1 MNSRAK
7 HVSECAKRFSVSSKD
22 LIDLISLFRE
32 SIDSMSESSSVNASS
47 NAEKLRLKP
56 GGIRDPSTD
65 RFIKAFTPP
74 PKKKSAFGTKK
85 SKNTKGKSKDL
96 AIGNNGM
103 TTKLKNTGQELQTC
117 ISESVGKIQSI
128 GSKSPAAS
136 RANGLPKSEP
146 SFSRSSS
153 SMSFEIP
160 EDEDFQS
167 TKVRVSLQQTR
178 IAIGKK
184 RKLQQDVL
192 DELGDDL
199 NEAKALSLSLKR
211 DSRSA
216 VAEIEED
223 DNRNRV
229 TTTSIVLSSASSRSS
244 AEPDTYTRVAEKCP
258 NYSKMALDDL
268 KRIASDFGLRT
279 NTPRRLIEHQLKT
292 IWEQTHKISKPK
304 DSTCQDSDKV
314 PSQKVSETLAIQL
327 RDYIRS
333 QPTLY
338 EPILCYR
345 VLDFESTY
353 ARICAAIPSCKKTML
368 RQFFDSEGIV
378 YTSFHS

>member
-1 MNSRAK
+1 
-7 HVSECAKRFSVSSKD
+7 
-22 LIDLISLFRE
+22 
-32 SIDSMSESSSVNASS
+32 
-47 NAEKLRLKP
+47 
-56 GGIRDPSTD
+56 
-65 RFIKAFTPP
+65 
-74 PKKKSAFGTKK
+74 
-85 SKNTKGKSKDL
+85 
-96 AIGNNGM
+96 
-103 TTKLKNTGQELQTC
+103 
-117 ISESVGKIQSI
+117 SVGKIQSI

-211 DSRSA
+211 GPDQLLSKSVQQRRRDAGSKSVDTFGSSDILSSKDAQSLIRHRALELERIDKEVYERIPYTLMSSQPQSSKNDADVESSRLHAASKEEETQLWSLASLESDGISDSRFSYCPMFENFKVDSRSA

-229 TTTSIVLSSASSRSS
+229 TTNSIVLSSASSRSS